1 MASNSDIFRSS
12 SSSIASSENL
22 LDNLSSEHLVS
33 VSSENLLANMSS
45 ENLGDESSAVVMEEE
60 DKEMEEEDKEKEE
73 LKKENQ
79 ALKQK
84 IMELEIK
91 KKDQDRILHRYER
104 TLELFEKEKNGL
116 EDKLD
121 AKFLPVLNAKKEE
134 ILRLQMLL
142 ALKAKDEEDDKIKR
156 QKL

>member
-22 LDNLSSEHLVS
+22 LDNLSWAHLAS
-33 VSSENLLANMSS
+33 GPSAHLLASMSS
-45 ENLGDESSAVVMEEE
+45 ENLGDESSAGVMEEE

-116 EDKLD
+116 EDKLYS
-121 AKFLPVLNAKKEE
+121 KFLPVLNAKKEE

>member
-22 LDNLSSEHLVS
+22 LDNLSSEYLF
-33 VSSENLLANMSS
+33 
-45 ENLGDESSAVVMEEE
+45 DESSAVVMEE
-60 DKEMEEEDKEKEE
+60 EE

-84 IMELEIK
+84 INKLELK
-91 KKDQDRILHRYER
+91 KAGQDRLLDRYER
-104 TLELFEKEKNGL
+104 TLELFEKEKKGL
-116 EDKLD
+116 EDKLYS
-121 AKFLPVLNAKKEE
+121 KFLPVLNAKKEE
-134 ILRLQMLL
+134 ILRLQTLL
-142 ALKAKDEEDDKIKR
+142 ALKAKAEEDDKIKR